1 MRSVYLLTAAAFLVG
16 CSASLERDEIE
27 PVEEPVIESSLEIIS
42 IETGER
48 RVVYRA
54 KDHFEAPNWS
64 RDGTYLLFN
73 SHGRLYTVPVEGG
86 KPRLVDTGFAVE
98 CNNDH
103 GISPDGD
110 WLVISDGSIDGESR
124 IYILP
129 ITGGE
134 PRLVT
139 DKAPSY
145 WHGWS
150 PDGKILVYPAWRSGD
165 YDIYAIPIEGGEET
179 RLTDAPGLDDGPDY
193 TPDGEYIYFNSVRT
207 GAHKI
212 WRMRAD
218 GSDEE
223 QMTFNEEYADWFPH
237 PSPDGK
243 WVVFLSYDSSV
254 EGHPANKDVVLRIMP
269 LTGGEPRVLTKLF
282 GGQGTINVPSWAPDS
297 RHFAFVSY
305 RLLRF

>member
-1 MRSVYLLTAAAFLVG
+1 MRIVCLLAAVVILVNCG
-16 CSASLERDEIE
+16 ARLESHGTV
-27 PVEEPVIESSLEIIS
+27 PAEERVTESSLEIIS

-48 RVVYRA
+48 RVVYRV

-64 RDGTYLLFN
+64 RDGRYLIFN
-73 SHGRLYTVPVEGG
+73 SHGRLYTVPVAGG
-86 KPRLVDTGFAVE
+86 QPRLLDTGSATK

-103 GISPDGD
+103 GISPDGN
-110 WLVISDGSIDGESR
+110 WLVVSDNSSGGGSR

-139 DKAPSY
+139 EKAPSY

-150 PDGKILVYPAWRSGD
+150 PDGKTLVYPAQRND
-165 YDIYAIPIEGGEET
+165 EFDIYAIPVEGGEET
-179 RLTDAPGLDDGPDY
+179 RLTDAPGLDDGSDY
-193 TPDGEYIYFNSVRT
+193 SPDGKYIYFNSVRT
-207 GAHKI
+207 GVMKI
-212 WRMRAD
+212 WRMRPD
-218 GSDEE
+218 GSDQE

-243 WVVFLSYDSSV
+243 WVVFLSYDKIV
-254 EGHPANKDVVLRIMP
+254 EGHPPNKDVVLRIMP
-269 LTGGEPRVLTKLF
+269 LSGGEPRVLASIF
-282 GGQGTINVPSWAPDS
+282 GGQGTINVPPWAPDS

-305 RLLRF
+305 HMVKP

>member
-1 MRSVYLLTAAAFLVG
+1 MRNVCLLAAVVTLVNCG
-16 CSASLERDEIE
+16 VHLESHGIV
-27 PVEEPVIESSLEIIS
+27 PVEEPVTESSLEIIS

-64 RDGTYLLFN
+64 QDGKYLLFN
-73 SHGRLYTVPVEGG
+73 SHGRLYTVPAAGG
-86 KPRLVDTGFAVE
+86 QPRLLDTGFAIK

-103 GISPDGD
+103 GISPDGN
-110 WLVISDGSIDGESR
+110 WLVVSDDSRGGGSR

-134 PRLVT
+134 PRLVPG
-139 DKAPSY
+139 KAPSY

-150 PDGKILVYPAWRSGD
+150 PDGKTLAYPAQRDGEF
-165 YDIYAIPIEGGEET
+165 DIYTIPVEGGAET
-179 RLTDAPGLDDGPDY
+179 RLTDAPGLDDGSEY

-207 GAHKI
+207 GVMKI
-212 WRMRAD
+212 WRMRTD
-218 GSDEE
+218 GSGQE

-243 WVVFLSYDSSV
+243 WVVFLSFDKSV
-254 EGHPANKDVVLRIMP
+254 EGHPPDKDVVLRIMP
-269 LTGGEPRVLTKLF
+269 LSGGEPSVLTRLF

-305 RLLRF
+305 RLVKP

>member
-1 MRSVYLLTAAAFLVG
+1 MRNVCLLAAVVILVSCG
-16 CSASLERDEIE
+16 AHLESHEIV
-27 PVEEPVIESSLEIIS
+27 PVEEPVTESSLEIIS

-64 RDGTYLLFN
+64 RDGKYLLFN
-73 SHGRLYTVPVEGG
+73 SHGRLYTVPVTGG
-86 KPRLVDTGFAVE
+86 QPRLLDTGFAIK

-103 GISPDGD
+103 GISPDGN
-110 WLVISDGSIDGESR
+110 WLAISDNSRGEGSR

-150 PDGKILVYPAWRSGD
+150 PDGKTLVYPARRND
-165 YDIYAIPIEGGEET
+165 EFDIYTIPVEGGEET
-179 RLTDAPGLDDGPDY
+179 RLTDAPGLDDGSDY

-207 GAHKI
+207 GVMKI

-218 GSDEE
+218 GSNQE

-243 WVVFLSYDSSV
+243 WVVFLSYDKSV
-254 EGHPANKDVVLRIMP
+254 EGHPPDKDVVLRIMP
-269 LTGGEPRVLTKLF
+269 LSGGEPRVLAELF

-305 RLLRF
+305 RLVKP